1 MAETLVIVESP
12 SKAKTIKKYLPKG
25 YEVQATM
32 GHLVDLPK
40 SRLGVDLEN
49 NFEPDYIKVRGKAPL
64 INSLIKEAKKADTV
78 LLATDP
84 DREGE
89 AISYHLAHLLK
100 IDPQSKCRIV
110 FNEITKS

>member
-64 INSLIKEAKKADTV
+64 INSLIKEAKKAARDYGV
-78 LLATDP
+78 PGNYVMGANIAGFKKVANAMLAQ
-84 DREGE
+84 GV
-89 AISYHLAHLLK
+89 I
-100 IDPQSKCRIV
+100 
-110 FNEITKS
+110 